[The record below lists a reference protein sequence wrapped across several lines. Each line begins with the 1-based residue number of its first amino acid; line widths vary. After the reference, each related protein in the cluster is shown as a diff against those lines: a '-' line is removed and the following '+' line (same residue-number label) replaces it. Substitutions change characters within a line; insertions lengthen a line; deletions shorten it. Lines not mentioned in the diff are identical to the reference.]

1 MATAD
6 RAAKRSKRNYD
17 EQPRRKSHVLRNS
30 FLLLVL
36 LGGVAAYFAPVM
48 IANTSL
54 RNWMLQ
60 TAIAP
65 EGTVTAGSASL
76 GWFSPVVADNL
87 EVRDREG
94 KLVLSIG
101 SFRTEKTLV
110 ALVLDVDQIGRV
122 HVDKPDVHVVAYEHD
137 TNLERVFAALLNSD
151 EESNV
156 TAQVA
161 VTDGTLLYEDTVA
174 KREYKISEL
183 EADGT
188 LGDAA
193 EGLALAASGK
203 LAGQQQPGSFQV
215 DLRATPSKSTG
226 AALANGKL
234 HCQTTALPLELLDP
248 LLRRSVDS
256 ARLSGQMSSELDG
269 AWGDLATEGEASLK
283 GVVRLADVNF
293 AATALSADTIHLDH
307 VEMPCRIR
315 QQGDMVEVDELS
327 IQCELGQLSLTG
339 SAKTSDFSTE
349 NIAAALVREKCQLK
363 GRLDLA
369 KLAAMLPETLMLRE
383 GTQITAGQVEILAS
397 AHPQQSGTSWTG
409 LVETKQ
415 LTGMANGRPIAWD
428 QPLAVQFA
436 VHDSTNGITIDRAV
450 CTSRFL
456 QVSAAGSLD
465 NMTATA
471 EFDLSRL
478 LTELQQFSDLN
489 RIHVAGQGRAKLT
502 VKRTGESG
510 VAVDA
515 DFQARGFQ
523 WITENGQPWKE
534 DSLTAKLT
542 AAGQLSGQSIKRID
556 SATLT
561 VDAGADHLDVQLRD
575 ALAELSHGPWPLD
588 CTWRGQLAAWPARL
602 AAFGVTGWNL
612 AGSGSLQA
620 LVDASPSIVTLK
632 SGQAQFN
639 PLQVQGG
646 RVFVNEPAVTSTFA
660 GKYDVEQG
668 RLDISSATLVA
679 GTATVALSQAILHA
693 TETGLNVNGGKGH
706 VEGDLAQFARW
717 VQDPKVPAA
726 WQVSGKLV
734 GDAELKHA
742 DGTTSGQ
749 INAAVDGLRIV
760 DALHPAKPGAA
771 PASWQEP
778 RITLAS
784 RVKFEHPNERLL
796 LDGLEI
802 TSNALRVVASGDIAM
817 SSAGGNVDLQGTT
830 AYDWA
835 QLEPLWRPYL
845 GKGFQI
851 SGRDARE
858 FAIRGR
864 LTGAPTSPDSWKNVT
879 GKAGIGWTEMNLYG
893 LLAGEG
899 EIEAQL
905 GDGQV
910 RTTKPIDF
918 TISEGRLTAAPVVR
932 LSPAPAELTMP
943 AGTVL
948 TNVRLSPE
956 LCSAGMRFVAPLLAN
971 ATVAEGRF
979 SVALDGARIP
989 VADPAAGQFS
999 GRMAIDGQIRPGPV
1013 AQEFVGLIKEIVT
1026 LVQSGRVPN
1035 LRALDGALMSVDNS
1049 NVEFEL
1055 VNRRIYHRNLT
1066 IIIGTTPITTKGS
1079 VGFDESLKLL
1089 AEVPINAR
1097 LLGADLSLGAFEGQ
1111 KLQIPISGTLSKPK
1125 LDRSALRDIPRQL
1138 LENTARDVL
1147 TNGLNR
1153 GLEQLFQGQK

>member
-6 RAAKRSKRNYD
+6 RIEKRSKRRYD
-17 EQPRRKSHVLRNS
+17 DEPRRKSHLLRNG

-36 LGGVAAYFAPVM
+36 VGGATAYFAPVI

-60 TAIAP
+60 TAVAP

-87 EVRDREG
+87 EVRDHDG
-94 KLVLSIG
+94 KSVVSIG
-101 SFRTEKTLV
+101 SFRTEKSLV
-110 ALVLDVDQIGRV
+110 ALLLDVDLIGRV
-122 HVDKPDVHVVAYEHD
+122 YVAKPDVHIVAYEHD
-137 TNLERVFAALLNSD
+137 TNLERVFASLLNSKQQ
-151 EESNV
+151 SNV
-156 TAQVA
+156 TVQVE
-161 VTDGTLLYEDTVA
+161 VTDGTLLYEDAVA
-174 KREYKISEL
+174 KREYKINEL
-183 EADGT
+183 KADCT
-188 LGDAA
+188 LGDADA
-193 EGLALAASGK
+193 GLALAASGK
-203 LAGQQQPGSFQV
+203 LAGQELPGSFQV

-226 AALANGKL
+226 AALANGKV

-248 LLRRSVDS
+248 LLRRGID
-256 ARLSGQMSSELDG
+256 AAQLSGQMSSELDG
-269 AWGDLATEGEASLK
+269 AWGDLATEGEASLN

-293 AATALSADTIHLDH
+293 AAAALSADTIHLDH

-327 IQCELGQLSLTG
+327 VQCELGEVSLTG
-339 SAKTSDFSTE
+339 SAKTSDFSAD
-349 NIAAALVREKCQLK
+349 NVAAALAREKCQLN
-363 GRLDLA
+363 GHLDLA

-383 GTQITAGQVEILAS
+383 GTQITAGQVDLSAS

-415 LTGMANGRPIAWD
+415 LAATANGRPITWD

-436 VHDSTNGITIDRAV
+436 LHDSTGGITIDRAV
-450 CTSRFL
+450 CTSSFL
-456 QVSAAGSLD
+456 QVGAAGSLD

-489 RIHVAGQGRAKLT
+489 RIHVAGQGQAKLT

-534 DSLTAKLT
+534 DNLTAKLT
-542 AAGQLSGQSIKRID
+542 AAGQLAGQSIKQID
-556 SATLT
+556 SAKLTL
-561 VDAGADHLDVQLRD
+561 DAGTDHLEAKLRT
-575 ALAELSHGPWPLD
+575 ALAELATGPWPLD
-588 CTWRGQLAAWPARL
+588 CTWRGQLTAWPARL
-602 AAFGVTGWNL
+602 AAFGITGWNL
-612 AGSGSLQA
+612 AGAGAMQA
-620 LVDASPSIVTLK
+620 VVEASPSIVKLQ

-639 PLQVQGG
+639 PLQVQGSG
-646 RVFVNEPAVTSTFA
+646 LFVNEPAVTSTFA
-660 GKYDVEQG
+660 GEYDVQQE
-668 RLDISSATLVA
+668 RLDLSSATLVA
-679 GTATVALSQAILHA
+679 GTANVALSQAVLRA
-693 TETGLNVNGGKGH
+693 TATGLNLNGGTAH
-706 VEGDLAQFARW
+706 VEGELAQVSRW
-717 VQDPKVPAA
+717 VQDPRVPPA
-726 WQVSGKLV
+726 WQVSGKFI
-734 GDAELKHA
+734 GDAQLKHA

-749 INAAVDGLRIV
+749 IDAAVDRLQIV

-784 RVKFEHPNERLL
+784 RVNYQHADERLQ

-802 TSNALRVVASGDIAM
+802 TSNALRVVASGAIAM
-817 SSAGGNVDLQGTT
+817 SATGGDVDLQGTT
-830 AYDWA
+830 AYNWA

-845 GKGFQI
+845 GEGFQI
-851 SGRDARE
+851 SGRDSRE
-858 FAIRGR
+858 FSIRGK
-864 LTGAPTSPDSWKNVT
+864 LTGALTSPDSWKNAT
-879 GKAGIGWTEMNLYG
+879 GRAGIGWTEMNLYG
-893 LLAGEG
+893 LLTGEG
-899 EIEAQL
+899 EIDAQL
-905 GDGQV
+905 SDGQV

-918 TISEGRLTAAPVVR
+918 TISEGRLTAAPVVQ
-932 LSPAPAELTMP
+932 LSPAPAELSMP

-956 LCSAGMRFVAPLLAN
+956 LCAKGMRFVAPLLAN

-979 SVALDGARIP
+979 SVSLDGARIP
-989 VADPAAGQFS
+989 VANPAAGQFS
-999 GRMAIDGQIRPGPV
+999 GHMAIDGQIKPGPV

-1055 VNRRIYHRNLT
+1055 VNGRVYHRNLT
-1066 IIIGTTPITTKGS
+1066 IVVGTTPVTTKGS

-1097 LLGADLSLGAFEGQ
+1097 LLGADLSLGALEGQ
-1111 KLQIPISGTLSKPK
+1111 KLQIPISGTLSKPT
-1125 LDRSALRDIPRQL
+1125 LDRGALRDIPRQL

-1153 GLEQLFQGQK
+1153 GLEQLFPGQK